1 MVQLGSTLRLQH
13 GSDRHSETTQ
23 IWLDIIFNTT
33 QSQDKW
39 RISKYWLLVTVK
51 RQTLFQLTAE
61 NTWRF
66 GKQKT
71 DKRILIVL
79 HRANNHYSDDSL
91 TNQLSAMFWLER
103 EVSPHN
109 VASWTS
115 LIPKKKNYKVFI
127 HSFYTRKPK
136 KSEESRVKLSHEVE
150 THHRGPFPHCHL
162 TEEATLTP
170 GGVLLLHHY
179 KIRKRFQSMSD
190 SEPSY
195 L

>member
-115 LIPKKKNYKVFI
+115 LIPKKKT
-127 HSFYTRKPK
+127 TRYL
-136 KSEESRVKLSHEVE
+136 STAFTLENQRRARRVVSNWAMRWKHITEV
-150 THHRGPFPHCHL
+150 HFL
-162 TEEATLTP
+162 TVT
-170 GGVLLLHHY
+170 
-179 KIRKRFQSMSD
+179 
-190 SEPSY
+190 
-195 L
+195 